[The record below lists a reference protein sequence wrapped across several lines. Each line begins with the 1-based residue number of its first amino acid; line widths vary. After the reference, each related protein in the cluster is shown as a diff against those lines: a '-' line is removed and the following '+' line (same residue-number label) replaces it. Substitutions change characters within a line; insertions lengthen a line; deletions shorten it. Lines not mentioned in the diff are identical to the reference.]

1 MAVVILT
8 GVSTVITKGSLSS
21 NGRRYIRKELHSK
34 ESLALTSEEGSLG
47 TVAVEDSHDPTTARD
62 S

>member
-8 GVSTVITKGSLSS
+8 GVPTVITKGSLSS
-21 NGRRYIRKELHSK
+21 NGRRNIRKGFHLK
-34 ESLALTSEEGSLG
+34 DSLG
-47 TVAVEDSHDPTTARD
+47 TVAVEDSRDPTTARD